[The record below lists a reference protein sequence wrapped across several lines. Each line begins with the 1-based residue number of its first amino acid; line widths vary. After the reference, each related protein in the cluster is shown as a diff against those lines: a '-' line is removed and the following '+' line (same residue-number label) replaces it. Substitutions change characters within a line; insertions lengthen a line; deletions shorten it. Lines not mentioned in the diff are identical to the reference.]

1 MPMHVHVQACP
12 HVHMSM
18 CEFVCVPLEP
28 LCALTNFDTPDGP
41 EAELANSRATTYEVF
56 VLARACTALF
66 RERACRV
73 SRVRVC

>member
-12 HVHMSM
+12 HVHMSGM
-18 CEFVCVPLEP
+18 CEFVCVPLAP
-28 LCALTNFDTPDGP
+28 LCFDSCDGP